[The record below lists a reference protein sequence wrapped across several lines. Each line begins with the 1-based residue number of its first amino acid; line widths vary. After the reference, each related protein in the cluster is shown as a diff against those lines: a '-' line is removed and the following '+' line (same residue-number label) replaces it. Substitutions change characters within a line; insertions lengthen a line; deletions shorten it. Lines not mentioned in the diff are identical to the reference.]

1 MVRPDPSDPSVPRP
15 PPTAAPARRH
25 GPRSVNEDFRAALI
39 ELKDRLPIE
48 EVVRSYVPTLKRQGT
63 LWVACCPFH
72 EEKTPSFK
80 VDPRRG
86 TWRCFGACAVGGDQ
100 ISFVER
106 IARVEFLEA
115 VEILASR
122 AGVSMPDR
130 RSREAQRRLD
140 ENQPIYEVLERAQ
153 RFFERRLH
161 GPDGARGLAYLR
173 ARGLGDATL
182 AEFGLGWAPAG
193 GSEGLAAAALSQ
205 GVERRAL
212 VSAGLAR
219 ENERG
224 GLSDFFFGRVIFPVR
239 DLKGRCVG
247 FGARR
252 VDDAQGGPKYV
263 NTPET
268 VLFHKGR
275 LIYGLDRALDH
286 VRKSGHILLVEG
298 YTDVMAAHQAGLCN
312 VVAVLGTA
320 TTQDHAAL
328 VRRSGARRVSL
339 VFDGD
344 EAGRRATQRALA
356 GLLAL
361 DVTIDVVRLPG
372 GADPCDLLVSED
384 GAAAFRGEIERARG
398 WFESELEHLA
408 GLDARE
414 RLRAVDALLE
424 SCAALNRPLEREA
437 RLEQLARALDVP
449 AESVRLQFESL
460 PQRRRDSLK
469 HQSAEPQAPE
479 RAPAG
484 EGRDVSEG
492 ELRAW
497 RLLVGAVL
505 LDGGLAGEAAGRQAE
520 VPDAAL
526 ARVLECALKVD
537 PRLVAGPRLSA
548 VLAELG
554 EHPARHQ
561 VVALLERAASAE
573 SPREAF
579 DIAGRALCDVRLA
592 ALARVKRA
600 QAEVGDPEREI
611 SDLKD
616 LHAAF
621 RDLKV
626 GEGPCEPNMRR
637 DAAARAS

>member
-1 MVRPDPSDPSVPRP
+1 
-15 PPTAAPARRH
+15 
-25 GPRSVNEDFRAALI
+25 VNEDFRAALV

-48 EVVRSYVPTLKRQGT
+48 EVVRSYVPTLKRQGA

-86 TWRCFGACAVGGDQ
+86 TWHCYGACAAGGDQ

-130 RSREAQRRLD
+130 RSREALRQRE
-140 ENQPIYEVLERAQ
+140 ENQPLYDVLERAQ
-153 RFFERRLH
+153 RFFARQL
-161 GPDGARGLAYLR
+161 GTPDGARALEYLRGRGLA
-173 ARGLGDATL
+173 DATL
-182 AEFGLGWAPAG
+182 SDFGVGWAPAG
-193 GSEGLAAAALSQ
+193 GADGLAAAAQRQ
-205 GVERRAL
+205 GCERRTL
-212 VSAGLAR
+212 VAAGLAR
-219 ENERG
+219 ESERG

-275 LIYGLDRALDH
+275 LIYGLDRALEV

-298 YTDVMAAHQAGLCN
+298 YTDVMAAHQAGFGN

-320 TTQDHAAL
+320 TTEDHAAL

-361 DVTIDVVRLPG
+361 DVSIDVVRLPG
-372 GADPCDLLVSED
+372 GQDPCDLVVSPG
-384 GAAAFRGEIERARG
+384 GAESFRGELERARG
-398 WFESELEHLA
+398 WFESELEFLGA
-408 GLDARE
+408 LEQRE
-414 RLRAVDALLE
+414 RLRAVDVLLE
-424 SCAALNRPLEREA
+424 LCSAIPRPLEREA

-449 AESVRLQFESL
+449 AESVRLQYESL
-460 PQRRRDSLK
+460 PQRRRETLRK
-469 HQSAEPQAPE
+469 RAEEGVAPAQQAEAPE
-479 RAPAG
+479 TGAPAPG
-484 EGRDVSEG
+484 ER
-492 ELRAW
+492 RAW
-497 RLLVGAVL
+497 RDLVGAVL
-505 LDGGLAGEAAGRQAE
+505 LEPQLAAEAAAWRGA
-520 VPDAAL
+520 VPDQAL
-526 ARVLECALKVD
+526 ARVLEAALAVD
-537 PRLVAGPRLSA
+537 ARLAGAERLSA

-561 VVALLERAASAE
+561 VVPLLEDAAAADA
-573 SPREAF
+573 PREAF
-579 DIAGRALCDVRLA
+579 AFAARTLIEARLA
-592 ALARVKRA
+592 ARARA
-600 QAEVGDPEREI
+600 QLADLEDDDPERERAG
-611 SDLKD
+611 LTE
-616 LHAAF
+616 LFATL
-621 RDLKV
+621 RDLKAGRV
-626 GEGPCEPNMRR
+626 GDQTTRR
-637 DAAARAS
+637 DAAARVN